1 MSNFERKNFL
11 NNETRKFENLFLIRT
26 VYIWITVDN
35 FALVVICMSFN
46 KPNNWIMVIVL
57 DMFCK

>member
-1 MSNFERKNFL
+1 MINFEREIL
-11 NNETRKFENLFLIRT
+11 NNENYKFKNRFLIRT
-26 VYIWITVDN
+26 VYTWITVDN